1 MGDLEFKIIVLTFV
15 RDWYAFEAERW
26 SGKTKR
32 EIKDRVE
39 LVERFVKDL
48 CGDESS

>member
-15 RDWYAFEAERW
+15 RDWYAFEAMRW

-32 EIKDRVE
+32 DIKDMSD
-39 LVERFVKDL
+39 LVERLIKEL
-48 CGDESS
+48 CGNEGS